1 MADIEVKKV
10 PIEKLRWQ
18 CDPSIF
24 TFKTTADI
32 EPLREIVGQDRAL
45 LALKTGLEIESPGY
59 NIFVSGM
66 TGTGRTTT
74 IKSALEKFLEPGPAP
89 DDICYVNNY
98 VNPDSPVS
106 LLFPAGDGK
115 KFKKAM
121 ESLIIDIKAAI
132 VQRLGGQDYKNKLK
146 NVVEEYRNR
155 QKELINRIKLR
166 SQEEGFS
173 LVQVQLSQNTIP
185 RPALVPNFQNQP
197 TSLENLEEL
206 VESGEFPAE
215 RFEELKEKSFELNS
229 ELESIQRESIRIERE
244 LADRIKDLE
253 AVEIAPIVTGHIDT
267 LKETFT
273 APGVSDYLDST
284 RDDILENIDI
294 FKEQETPQSQ
304 QLPFPFLG
312 LGTERD
318 PLWRYEVNLLVDN
331 SRSKGRPVILETTP
345 SYSKLF
351 GTFDRTVDR
360 SGGVH
365 TDFTKLKAGSVHRAN
380 GGYLI
385 VNAFDLLT
393 EAGSWRCLKR
403 VLIHKKIDFQC
414 IEPVF
419 LFAST
424 SLKPEPIDANIKV
437 IMVGDQYIYNLL
449 LAQDDDFPMIFK
461 IKSDFDSVMEKNG
474 DHIRHYASF
483 VKKVSDDESLA
494 PFKPSAVSEVV
505 EFGVREARSQKR
517 MTTRLSEVADIVRE
531 SAYWAGADGAE
542 AVDDSHV
549 RKALTER
556 DNRVNM
562 THDKIRE
569 RIREGVLMI
578 ETEGARVGQV
588 NGLAVYSLGTHMFG
602 APSKITAVTSL
613 GRAGVTD
620 IEREAKLSGNIYNKG
635 VLILSGYLRGKYA
648 RRIPLT
654 LSASLCFEQS
664 YYGVDGDSA
673 SSTELYA
680 IISSITDLPLRQDI
694 AVTGSVNQKGEVQP
708 IGGVNQKIEGFF
720 AVCKDR
726 GLSGTQGVMIPEKN
740 LEDLMLSQEVVD
752 AVKEGTFAVYSVSTI
767 DEGIEI
773 LTGVA
778 AGEADA
784 GGTYPE
790 GTVNRLVV
798 DRLMENHERLK
809 ELNKGKNNEKE
820 AEKPEAA
827 ANEES

>member
-1 MADIEVKKV
+1 
-10 PIEKLRWQ
+10 
-18 CDPSIF
+18 
-24 TFKTTADI
+24 
-32 EPLREIVGQDRAL
+32 
-45 LALKTGLEIESPGY
+45 
-59 NIFVSGM
+59 
-66 TGTGRTTT
+66 
-74 IKSALEKFLEPGPAP
+74 
-89 DDICYVNNY
+89 
-98 VNPDSPVS
+98 
-106 LLFPAGDGK
+106 
-115 KFKKAM
+115 
-121 ESLIIDIKAAI
+121 
-132 VQRLGGQDYKNKLK
+132 
-146 NVVEEYRNR
+146 
-155 QKELINRIKLR
+155 
-166 SQEEGFS
+166 
-173 LVQVQLSQNTIP
+173 
-185 RPALVPNFQNQP
+185 
-197 TSLENLEEL
+197 
-206 VESGEFPAE
+206 
-215 RFEELKEKSFELNS
+215 
-229 ELESIQRESIRIERE
+229 
-244 LADRIKDLE
+244 
-253 AVEIAPIVTGHIDT
+253 
-267 LKETFT
+267 
-273 APGVSDYLDST
+273 
-284 RDDILENIDI
+284 
-294 FKEQETPQSQ
+294 
-304 QLPFPFLG
+304 
-312 LGTERD
+312 
-318 PLWRYEVNLLVDN
+318 VNLLVDN
-331 SRSKGRPVILETTP
+331 SRTEGRPVILETTP

-351 GTFDRTVDR
+351 GTFDRSIDR

-365 TDFTKLKAGSVHRAN
+365 TDFTKLKAGSAHRAN

-437 IMVGDQYIYNLL
+437 IMVGDPYIYNLL

-461 IKSDFDSVMEKNG
+461 IKSDFDSVMENNG
-474 DHIRHYASF
+474 DHIRQYASF

-531 SAYWAGADGAE
+531 SAYWAGLDGAE
-542 AVDDSHV
+542 AVDDTHV

-613 GRAGVTD
+613 GRAGIID

-673 SSTELYA
+673 SSTEIYA

-726 GLSGTQGVMIPEKN
+726 GLSGTQGVMIPQKN
-740 LEDLMLSQEVVD
+740 VEDLMLTQEVVD
-752 AVKEGTFAVYSVSTI
+752 AVAEGTFAVYSVSTI

-773 LTGVA
+773 LTGVP
-778 AGEADA
+778 AGEEA
-784 GGTYPE
+784 GDGAYPE

-798 DRLMENHERLK
+798 DRLMENHDRLK
-809 ELNKGKNNEKE
+809 DLNKGKDNEKGAGKSE
-820 AEKPEAA
+820 ADGT
-827 ANEES
+827 NES